1 MSKPLIIVESPTK
14 AKTISRFLNGNF
26 IVRASMGHVRDLPKS
41 KISIDVKNDF
51 EPTYIIPPKAKETV
65 AELKKLARDAS
76 SIILATD
83 EDREGEAI
91 SWHLVQALGLGDEA
105 EIAKGKEDKR
115 IKRIV
120 FHEITKTAIDEAMK
134 NPRDIDLN
142 LVDAQQARR
151 VLDRLVGYELSP
163 FLWRKIRYGL
173 SAGRVQSVA
182 VRLVV
187 EREREIQKFK
197 TEEYWSIEAKLSPFP
212 SPSGRGVKGEGS
224 EKTFVAKLNAIDG
237 KTVGKMGIVAEA
249 DAKKIVVDLTGAEY
263 SVAEINQKEVKRTP
277 APPFITSTL
286 QQEAARKFGMSAK
299 QTMVIAQQL
308 YEGINIGAEGHQGL
322 ITYMRTDSLNL
333 AQSALLAVADVI
345 KSEFGKEYTLAQPRF
360 FANKSKGAQ
369 EAHEAIRPS
378 DPARKPV
385 DIKEFLDKGQ
395 YKIYDLIW
403 KRTVACQMSQAVLE
417 QTAVDISATNYKL
430 QATSY
435 VFRANGQTIKFDG
448 FIRAYTE
455 GRDEKAEDEIEGVL
469 PELSADEKLKLH
481 ELSPLQHFTEP
492 PPRFTDATLIKTLEA
507 AGVGRPSTYAPTLST
522 IQDRGY
528 VNKIDKKYSPS
539 EEGFLVNDMLVEN
552 FPEIVDINFTSH
564 IEEEFDDIAEGKIK
578 WAEVMKEFYVPFK
591 KHLIEKEESVQKT
604 IEISTTPC
612 PHCGKMMLIK
622 YGRMGKFLACPEE
635 GSKVTQPMPE
645 EAAKIAELTEK
656 TKDEVCPLCGGPM
669 NVRRGR
675 FGFFLGCVD
684 YPKCKGISKIWN
696 KTGYKCP
703 NCLANDGRRDKPGDI
718 VEKKSRG
725 RGKAFFACTRF
736 PDCTFVMN
744 VKPES
749 QQQLDEAYKNW
760 LANPPKPKKP
770 YNKSRGAGSGSA
782 GKKTSE

>member
-1 MSKPLIIVESPTK
+1 MKNGKHLILVESPTK
-14 AKTISRFLNGNF
+14 SRTIQKFLGSGY
-26 IVRASMGHVRDLPKS
+26 IVEASYGHVRDLPKS
-41 KISIDVKNDF
+41 KISIDTEHNFRPV
-51 EPTYIIPPKAKETV
+51 YIIPPKAKEIV
-65 AELKKLARDAS
+65 AKLKNLAEGAS

-120 FHEITKTAIDEAMK
+120 FHEITKSAIDEAMK

-197 TEEYWSIEAKLSPFP
+197 VDEYWSIEANLS
-212 SPSGRGVKGEGS
+212 RINEA
-224 EKTFVAKLNAIDG
+224 KTFVAKLNAIDG
-237 KTVGKMGIVAEA
+237 KAIGKMGIPAEA
-249 DAKKIVVDLTGAEY
+249 DAKKIVADLKGAEY
-263 SVAEINQKEVKRTP
+263 EVSEITKKEVKRTP

-286 QQEAARKFGMSAK
+286 QQEAARKLGMSAK

-308 YEGINIGAEGHQGL
+308 YEGINIGSEGHQGL

-333 AQSALLAVADVI
+333 AQSALASIKNVVAQ
-345 KSEFGKEYTLAQPRF
+345 EFGQDYTLDAPRYYT
-360 FANKSKGAQ
+360 NKSKGAQ
-369 EAHEAIRPS
+369 EAHEAIRPT
-378 DPARKPV
+378 DVLRKPS
-385 DIKEFLDKGQ
+385 DIKEYLDKGQ

-403 KRTVACQMSQAVLE
+403 KRTIACQMAQAVLE
-417 QTAVDISATNYKL
+417 QTAVDV
-430 QATSY
+430 QADSKQQTANRY
-435 VFRANGQTIKFDG
+435 LFRANGQVIKFDG

-455 GRDEKAEDEIEGVL
+455 GEDEKAEDEIEGVL

-481 ELSPLQHFTEP
+481 ELNPLQHFTEP

-528 VNKIDKKYSPS
+528 VNKIDKKYSPT

-552 FPEIVDINFTSH
+552 FPEIVDLNFTSH

-578 WAEVMKEFYVPFK
+578 WVEVMKEFYGPFK
-591 KHLIEKEESVQKT
+591 KHLIEKEETVQKT
-604 IEISTTPC
+604 IEVSTTPC

-645 EAAKIAELTEK
+645 EAAKIKELQEK
-656 TKDEVCPLCGGPM
+656 TKGELCPICGKPMEVK
-669 NVRRGR
+669 RGR

-696 KTGYKCP
+696 KTGFKCP
-703 NCLANDGRRDKPGDI
+703 SCLESADRKDKPGDI

-749 QQQLDEAYKNW
+749 QQHLDEAYKNW
-760 LANPPKPKKP
+760 KENPPKPKKIW
-770 YNKSRGAGSGSA
+770 KK
-782 GKKTSE
+782 KKTE

>member
-14 AKTISRFLNGNF
+14 AKTISRFLGGEYA
-26 IVRASMGHVRDLPKS
+26 VEASMGHVRDLPKS
-41 KISIDVKNDF
+41 KLSIDVKRDF
-51 EPTYIIPPKAKETV
+51 EPVYIIPPKAKETV
-65 AELKKLARDAS
+65 AKLKEQAKSAP

-91 SWHLVQALGLGDEA
+91 SWHLVQALDLGNEA
-105 EIAKGKEDKR
+105 QISKGKEDKR

-120 FHEITKTAIDEAMK
+120 FHEITKSAIDEAMK
-134 NPRDIDLN
+134 SPRDLDLN

-187 EREREIQKFK
+187 EREREIQNFK
-197 TEEYWSIEAKLSPFP
+197 QEEYWSIEAKLS
-212 SPSGRGVKGEGS
+212 RNETNA
-224 EKTFVAKLNAIDG
+224 KTFIAKLNAIDG
-237 KTVGKMGIVAEA
+237 KTVGKMGIKAET
-249 DAKKIVVDLTGAEY
+249 DAKKIVDDLHGASY
-263 SVAEINQKEVKRTP
+263 AVKDIQTKKVKRSP
-277 APPFITSTL
+277 APPFTTSTL

-308 YEGINIGAEGHQGL
+308 YEGVKLGEEGHTGL

-333 AQSALLAVADVI
+333 AQSALLSI
-345 KSEFGKEYTLAQPRF
+345 KNVVTKEFGKEYSLNEPRL

-369 EAHEAIRPS
+369 EAHEAIRPT
-378 DPARKPV
+378 DVLRKPTDV
-385 DIKEFLDKGQ
+385 KQFLDRGQ
-395 YKIYDLIW
+395 FKIYDLIW
-403 KRTVACQMSQAVLE
+403 KRTIACQMDQAVLE
-417 QTAVDISATNYKL
+417 QTAVDISAKNYI
-430 QATSY
+430 
-435 VFRANGQTIKFDG
+435 FRANGQVVKFDG

-455 GRDEKAEDEIEGVL
+455 GQDEKTEDEIEGVL
-469 PELSADEKLKLH
+469 PELSKDEKLKLH
-481 ELSPLQHFTEP
+481 ELLPLQHFTEA
-492 PPRFTDATLIKTLEA
+492 PPRYSDATLIKALES

-528 VNKIDKKYSPS
+528 VDKIDKKYKPT

-564 IEEEFDDIAEGKIK
+564 IEEELDDIAEGKIK
-578 WAEVMKEFYVPFK
+578 WVEVMREFYTPFK
-591 KHLIEKEESVQKT
+591 QHLIEKEESVQKT
-604 IEISTTPC
+604 IEVSTTPC

-635 GSKVTQPMPE
+635 GSKVTLPMPE
-645 EAAKIAELTEK
+645 EAAKIKELEEK
-656 TKDEVCPLCGGPM
+656 TKDERCPICGKMM

-675 FGFFLGCVD
+675 FGFFLGCGD

-696 KTGYKCP
+696 KTGFKCP
-703 NCLANDGRRDKPGDI
+703 NCLANDERKEKPGDI

-744 VKPES
+744 AKPES
-749 QQQLDEAYKNW
+749 EQQLQDAYQNW
-760 LANPPKPKKP
+760 IKNPPKTKKI
-770 YNKSRGAGSGSA
+770 YK
-782 GKKTSE
+782 KKTSE

>member
-1 MSKPLIIVESPTK
+1 MPKPLIIVESPTK
-14 AKTISRFLNGNF
+14 AKTISRFLGGEYQ
-26 IVRASMGHVRDLPKS
+26 VEASMGHVRDLPKS
-41 KISIDVKNDF
+41 KLSIDVEHDF
-51 EPTYIIPPKAKETV
+51 EPVYIIPPKAKETV
-65 AELKKLARDAS
+65 AKLKALTKGAS

-120 FHEITKTAIDEAMK
+120 FHEITKGAIDEAMK

-187 EREREIQKFK
+187 EREREIQNFK
-197 TEEYWSIEAKLSPFP
+197 VDEYWSIEAKLSQ
-212 SPSGRGVKGEGS
+212 KNDS
-224 EKTFVAKLNAIDG
+224 EKTFIAKLQEIDG
-237 KTVGKMGIVAEA
+237 KKVGKMDIGKEV
-249 DAKKIVVDLTGAEY
+249 DAKKIVSDLQGAEY
-263 SVAEINQKEVKRTP
+263 QVKDIQTKEVRRNP
-277 APPFITSTL
+277 AAPFTTSTL

-308 YEGINIGAEGHQGL
+308 YEGIKLGDEGHQGL

-333 AQSALLAVADVI
+333 AASALTSIREVVM
-345 KSEFGKEYTLAQPRF
+345 KEFGKEYALDEVRHYT
-360 FANKSKGAQ
+360 NKSKGAQ
-369 EAHEAIRPS
+369 EAHEAIRPT
-378 DPARKPV
+378 DVLRKPDDV
-385 DIKEFLDKGQ
+385 KTFLDKGQ
-395 YKIYDLIW
+395 FKIYDLIW
-403 KRTVACQMSQAVLE
+403 KRTIACQMAPAVLE
-417 QTAVDISATNYKL
+417 QTGVDILAKDNYI
-430 QATSY
+430 
-435 VFRANGQTIKFDG
+435 FRANGQTIKFDG

-455 GRDEKAEDEIEGVL
+455 GQDEKAEDEIEGVL
-469 PELSADEKLKLH
+469 PELSVEEILKLH
-481 ELSPLQHFTEP
+481 ELLPMQHFTEP
-492 PPRFTDATLIKTLEA
+492 PGRYSDATLIKALEA
-507 AGVGRPSTYAPTLST
+507 HGVGRPSTYAPTLST

-528 VNKIDKKYSPS
+528 VNKVDKKYSPS

-564 IEEEFDDIAEGKIK
+564 IEEEFDHIAEGKTK
-578 WAEVMKEFYVPFK
+578 WVEVMKEFYGPFK
-591 KHLIEKEESVQKT
+591 THLIEKEKT
-604 IEISTTPC
+604 VEKQIEVSTVPC
-612 PHCGKMMLIK
+612 EHCGKMMLIK
-622 YGRMGKFLACPEE
+622 YGRNGKFLACPDPE
-635 GSKVTQPMPE
+635 SKITQPMPE
-645 EAAKIAELTEK
+645 EAAKIKELTEK
-656 TKDEVCPLCGGPM
+656 TKGEMCPICGKQMG
-669 NVRRGR
+669 VRRGR

-703 NCLANDGRRDKPGDI
+703 HCLTADARKDKPGDI

-725 RGKAFFACTRF
+725 RGKPFFACTRF

-744 VKPES
+744 VKPEN
-749 QQQLDEAYKNW
+749 QTQLDEAYKHW
-760 LANPPKPKKP
+760 LANPPKPKKV
-770 YNKSRGAGSGSA
+770 YK
-782 GKKTSE
+782 KKTEV

>member
-14 AKTISRFLNGNF
+14 AKTISRFLGGAYQ
-26 IVRASMGHVRDLPKS
+26 VEASMGHVRDLPKS
-41 KISIDVKNDF
+41 KLSIDVKHDF
-51 EPTYIIPPKAKETV
+51 EPVYIIPPKAKETV
-65 AELKKLARDAS
+65 AKLKEMAKGAP

-91 SWHLVQALGLGDEA
+91 SWHLVQALDLGNETQ
-105 EIAKGKEDKR
+105 ISKGKEDKR

-134 NPRDIDLN
+134 SPRDLDLN

-187 EREREIQKFK
+187 EREREIQNFK
-197 TEEYWSIEAKLSPFP
+197 QEEYWSIEAKLS
-212 SPSGRGVKGEGS
+212 RKDDATR
-224 EKTFVAKLNAIDG
+224 TFIAKLASVDG
-237 KTVGKMGIVAEA
+237 KAMGKMGIKAET
-249 DAKKIVVDLTGAEY
+249 DAKKIVEDLNGADYKVVD
-263 SVAEINQKEVKRTP
+263 INQKEVKRTP
-277 APPFITSTL
+277 APPFTTSTL

-308 YEGINIGAEGHQGL
+308 YEGIKLGEEGHTGL

-333 AQSALLAVADVI
+333 AQSALTAIKDVI
-345 KSEFGKEYTLAQPRF
+345 NTEFGKEYALNEPRL

-369 EAHEAIRPS
+369 EAHEAIRPT
-378 DPARKPV
+378 DVLRKPADV
-385 DIKEFLDKGQ
+385 KQYLDRGQ
-395 YKIYDLIW
+395 FKIYDLIW
-403 KRTVACQMSQAVLE
+403 KRTIACQMEQAVLE
-417 QTAVDISATNYKL
+417 QTAVDISAKNYI
-430 QATSY
+430 
-435 VFRANGQTIKFDG
+435 FRANGQTIKFDG

-455 GRDEKAEDEIEGVL
+455 GQDEKAEDEIEGVL
-469 PELSADEKLKLH
+469 PELSKDEKLKLH
-481 ELSPLQHFTEP
+481 ELLPLQHFTEP
-492 PPRFTDATLIKTLEA
+492 PARYSDATLIKALES

-528 VNKIDKKYSPS
+528 VDKIDKKYKPT

-564 IEEEFDDIAEGKIK
+564 IEEELDDIAEGKIK
-578 WAEVMKEFYVPFK
+578 WIEVMREFYTPFK

-604 IEISTTPC
+604 IEFSTTPC
-612 PHCGKMMLIK
+612 PHCGKMMQIK

-635 GSKVTQPMPE
+635 GSKVTLPMPE
-645 EAAKIAELTEK
+645 EAAKIKELEEK
-656 TKDEVCPLCGGPM
+656 TKDERCPICGKMM

-675 FGFFLGCVD
+675 FGFFLGCSD

-696 KTGYKCP
+696 KTGFKCP
-703 NCLANDGRRDKPGDI
+703 NCLQNDERKDKPGDI

-744 VKPES
+744 LKPEN
-749 QQQLDEAYKNW
+749 QQQLDEAYKSW
-760 LANPPKPKKP
+760 KENPPKPKKV
-770 YNKSRGAGSGSA
+770 YTK
-782 GKKTSE
+782 KKTSE

>member
-14 AKTISRFLNGNF
+14 AKTISRFLNGEY
-26 IVRASMGHVRDLPKS
+26 VVKASMGHVRDLPKS
-41 KISIDVKNDF
+41 KISIDVKHDF
-51 EPTYIIPPKAKETV
+51 APTYIIPPKAKETV
-65 AELKKLARDAS
+65 AELKALAKGAS

-105 EIAKGKEDKR
+105 QIAKGKEDKR

-120 FHEITKTAIDEAMK
+120 FHEITKGAINEAMK

-197 TEEYWSIEAKLSPFP
+197 TDEYWSIEAKLS
-212 SPSGRGVKGEGS
+212 RKETDA
-224 EKTFVAKLNAIDG
+224 KTFIAKLNAIDG
-237 KTVGKMGIVAEA
+237 KAVGKLDIKNEAE
-249 DAKKIVVDLTGAEY
+249 AKKITADLNGAEY
-263 SVAEINQKEVKRTP
+263 QVTNIATKEAKRNP
-277 APPFITSTL
+277 AAPFTTSTL

-308 YEGINIGAEGHQGL
+308 YEGINIGTDGHQGL

-333 AQSALLAVADVI
+333 AQSALESIKKVIAD
-345 KSEFGKEYTLAQPRF
+345 EFGADYALPDVRSFT
-360 FANKSKGAQ
+360 NKSKGAQ
-369 EAHEAIRPS
+369 EAHEAIRPT
-378 DPARKPV
+378 DVLRKPA

-395 YKIYDLIW
+395 FKIYDLIW
-403 KRTVACQMSQAVLE
+403 KRTIACQMAPAVME
-417 QTAVDISATNYKL
+417 QTAVDIAAKSDKL
-430 QATSY
+430 QVTSY
-435 VFRANGQTIKFDG
+435 TFRANGQVIKFDG

-455 GRDEKAEDEIEGVL
+455 GQDEKAEDEIEGVL
-469 PELSADEKLKLH
+469 PELSANEKLKLH

-492 PPRFTDATLIKTLEA
+492 PARYSDATLIKALEA
-507 AGVGRPSTYAPTLST
+507 HGVGRPSTYAPTLST

-528 VNKIDKKYSPS
+528 VNKIDKKYSPT

-564 IEEEFDDIAEGKIK
+564 IEEEFDLIAEGKIK
-578 WAEVMKEFYVPFK
+578 WVEVMQEFYGPFK

-604 IEISTTPC
+604 VEISTTPC
-612 PHCGKMMLIK
+612 PHCGKPMLIK

-645 EAAKIAELTEK
+645 EAAKIKELQEK
-656 TKDEVCPLCGGPM
+656 TKGEICPICGKPMEVK
-669 NVRRGR
+669 RGR

-703 NCLANDGRRDKPGDI
+703 ACLANNDRKIKPGDI

-744 VKPES
+744 VKPEN

-760 LANPPKPKKP
+760 LANPPKPKKV
-770 YNKSRGAGSGSA
+770 YK
-782 GKKTSE
+782 KKTTE

>member
-14 AKTISRFLNGNF
+14 AKTISRFLGGKYQ
-26 IVRASMGHVRDLPKS
+26 VEASFGHVRDLPKS
-41 KISIDVKNDF
+41 KISIDVKNNF
-51 EPTYIIPPKAKETV
+51 EPVYIIPPKAKEVV
-65 AELKKLARDAS
+65 AKLKALTKGAP

-105 EIAKGKEDKR
+105 EIAKGKEDAR

-120 FHEITKTAIDEAMK
+120 FHEITKGAIDEALK
-134 NPRDIDLN
+134 HPRDLDLN

-187 EREREIQKFK
+187 EREREIQKFVK
-197 TEEYWSIEAKLSPFP
+197 EEYWSIEAKLA
-212 SPSGRGVKGEGS
+212 KENH
-224 EKTFVAKLNAIDG
+224 EKTFTAKLHKIED
-237 KTVGKMGIVAEA
+237 KTVGKMDINKEV
-249 DAKKIVVDLTGAEY
+249 DAKKIVSDLEGAKY
-263 SVAEINQKEVKRTP
+263 SVAEINQKEVKRQP
-277 APPFITSTL
+277 SAPFTTSTL

-308 YEGINIGAEGHQGL
+308 YEGVKLGDEGHQGL

-333 AQSALLAVADVI
+333 AQSAMTAIKQVI
-345 KSEFGKEYTLAQPRF
+345 DEHFGKEYSLSEPRHF
-360 FANKSKGAQ
+360 TNKSKGAQ
-369 EAHEAIRPS
+369 EAHEAIRPT
-378 DPARKPV
+378 DVIRKPS
-385 DIKEFLDKGQ
+385 DIEQYLDKGQ
-395 YKIYDLIW
+395 FKIYDLIW
-403 KRTVACQMSQAVLE
+403 KRTIACQMAHAVME
-417 QTAVDISATNYKL
+417 QTSVDIL
-430 QATSY
+430 ATSNSQLAT
-435 VFRANGQTIKFDG
+435 FRATGQIIKFDG

-455 GRDEKAEDEIEGVL
+455 GQDEKAEDEIEGVL
-469 PELSADEKLKLH
+469 PELSVEEILKLH
-481 ELSPLQHFTEP
+481 ELLPLQHFTEP
-492 PPRFTDATLIKTLEA
+492 PPRYSDATLIKALEA
-507 AGVGRPSTYAPTLST
+507 HGVGRPSTYAPTLST

-528 VNKIDKKYSPS
+528 VNKLDKKYSPT

-564 IEEEFDDIAEGKIK
+564 IEEGFDDIAEGKIK
-578 WAEVMKEFYVPFK
+578 WVELMKEFYGPFK
-591 KHLIEKEESVQKT
+591 KHLVEKEASVQKE
-604 IEISTTPC
+604 IEVSTTPC
-612 PHCGKMMLIK
+612 QHCGKMMLIK

-645 EAAKIAELTEK
+645 EAAKIKELEEK
-656 TKDEVCPLCGGPM
+656 TKGEICPICSKPMEVK
-669 NVRRGR
+669 RGR

-696 KTGYKCP
+696 KTGFKCP
-703 NCLANDGRRDKPGDI
+703 HCLSSDTRKEKPGDV

-744 VKPES
+744 AKPEN
-749 QQQLDEAYKNW
+749 QAQLDEAYKNW
-760 LANPPKPKKP
+760 KENPPKPKKV
-770 YNKSRGAGSGSA
+770 Y
-782 GKKTSE
+782 KKKQE

>member
-1 MSKPLIIVESPTK
+1 MAKPLIIVESPTK
-14 AKTISRFLNGNF
+14 AKTISRFLGGQYQ
-26 IVRASMGHVRDLPKS
+26 VEASMGHVRDLPKS
-41 KISIDVKNDF
+41 KLSIDVKHDF
-51 EPTYIIPPKAKETV
+51 EPVYIIPPKAKEVV
-65 AELKKLARDAS
+65 AELKKLTKGAP

-120 FHEITKTAIDEAMK
+120 FHEITKSAIEAAMK

-197 TEEYWSIEAKLSPFP
+197 TDEYWSIEANLSKLNDA
-212 SPSGRGVKGEGS
+212 
-224 EKTFVAKLNAIDG
+224 KTFVAKLNSING
-237 KTVGKMGIVAEA
+237 KSVGKMDVKTEA
-249 DAKKIVVDLTGAEY
+249 DAKKITADLNGAEY
-263 SVAEINQKEVKRTP
+263 KVAEINKKEVKRTP

-333 AQSALLAVADVI
+333 AQSAIVAIGQVI
-345 KSEFGKEYTLAQPRF
+345 KTEFGNDYALSEPRF
-360 FANKSKGAQ
+360 YTNKSKGAQ

-378 DPARKPV
+378 DVTRKPA

-403 KRTVACQMSQAVLE
+403 KRTIACQMAQAVLE
-417 QTAVDISATNYKL
+417 QTAVDVLATRNSQL
-430 QATSY
+430 ATY
-435 VFRANGQTIKFDG
+435 IFRANGQTIKFDG

-455 GRDEKAEDEIEGVL
+455 GQDEKAEDEIEGVL
-469 PELSADEKLKLH
+469 PELSREEILKLH
-481 ELSPLQHFTEP
+481 ELLPLQHFTEP
-492 PPRFTDATLIKTLEA
+492 PARYTDATLIKALEA

-578 WAEVMKEFYVPFK
+578 WVEVMREFYGPFK
-591 KHLIEKEESVQKT
+591 KHLTEKEASVEKQ
-604 IEISTTPC
+604 IEVSTTPC
-612 PHCGKMMLIK
+612 PHCGKMMIIK
-622 YGRMGKFLACPEE
+622 YGRMGKFLACPDPE
-635 GSKVTQPMPE
+635 SKITLPMPE
-645 EAAKIAELTEK
+645 EAAQIKTLEEK
-656 TKDEVCPLCGGPM
+656 TKDERCPICGKPM
-669 NVRRGR
+669 NVKRGR
-675 FGFFLGCVD
+675 FGFFLGCSD

-703 NCLANDGRRDKPGDI
+703 ACLLSADRKDKPGDI

-725 RGKAFFACTRF
+725 RGKPFFACTRF

-744 VKPES
+744 LKPEL
-749 QQQLDEAYKNW
+749 QAQLDEAYKAW
-760 LANPPKPKKP
+760 VANPPKPKKV
-770 YNKSRGAGSGSA
+770 YKKKSY
-782 GKKTSE
+782 